1 MDDNMRNI
9 EWLESRLRSVG
20 RINTKGQTE
29 DDGMWVAS
37 LVLNLHF
44 TVQIKANTLAEIISK
59 GKEYEL
65 NKNHD
70 RNTDG
75 ARFKGV
81 VKNVSTTTTTG

>member
-44 TVQIKANTLAEIISK
+44 TVQIKANSLAEIISK
-59 GKEYEL
+59 GKEYER
-65 NKNHD
+65 NKLTDHD
-70 RNTDG
+70 
-75 ARFKGV
+75 
-81 VKNVSTTTTTG
+81 